1 MSTILVINPGSTST
15 KLALYE
21 LHDGGE
27 LKESCQE
34 NISHDPARLA
44 DCKAPLDQ
52 LQLRLDAVF
61 DFLERQGDRQIDVI
75 AARGGLVRPITAGSY
90 AINDHMIDDLTHNRY
105 GSHVSNLGAL
115 IAHRLGQA
123 RSCPALIA
131 DPVGVDEFEPLA
143 RYSGLPGMERRCQSH
158 ALNIRA
164 TARQA
169 AHDMGSS
176 MEKLRLVMVHLGGGF
191 SIAPLAYGKI
201 IDVNN
206 AHDGGPFSPQ
216 RCGTLPTTQLVDLA
230 FSGKYAGAGEL
241 KSYLTK
247 RAGLTA
253 YLGTDNGR
261 EIAERIAAGDEKA
274 REVYE
279 AMAYQIAKE
288 IGAMAT
294 VLGGRVDAIV
304 LTGGLARPPLSDW
317 IAERTSWI
325 APNKLYPGEHEMR
338 ALAEAGYRYLSGQET
353 LQEY

>member
-15 KLALYE
+15 KLALYDLAGAE
-21 LHDGGE
+21 PQE
-27 LKESCQE
+27 RYEES
-34 NISHDPARLA
+34 ISHDPEELAR
-44 DCKAPLDQ
+44 CKVPLDQ
-52 LQLRLDAVF
+52 LDLRTRAVRE
-61 DFLERQGDRQIDVI
+61 FLKRRHVEHIDVI
-75 AARGGLVRPITAGSY
+75 AARGGLVRPIKAGSY
-90 AINDHMIDDLTHNRY
+90 AVNERMIEDLTHNRY

-115 IAHRLGQA
+115 IAQRLGEELG
-123 RSCPALIA
+123 CPSLIA

-143 RYSGLPGMERRCQSH
+143 RYSGLPEMQRRCQSH

-164 TARQA
+164 TARRA
-169 AHDMGSS
+169 ASDLGSS
-176 MEKLRLVMVHLGGGF
+176 MEKLRLVMVHLGGGI
-191 SIAPLAYGKI
+191 SIAPLLYGRI

-230 FSGKYAGAGEL
+230 FSGKYKSASEL

-247 RAGLTA
+247 RAGLLA
-253 YLGTDNGR
+253 YLGTDDGR
-261 EIAERIAAGDEKA
+261 EIASRIAGGDA
-274 REVYE
+274 RAAEVYE

-294 VLGGRVDAIV
+294 VLKGQVDAIV

-317 IAERTSWI
+317 IAERTGWI
-325 APNKLYPGEHEMR
+325 APLKLYPGEHELR
-338 ALAEAGYRYLSGQET
+338 ALAEAGSRYLTGREG

>member
-1 MSTILVINPGSTST
+1 MSTILAINPGSTST
-15 KLALYE
+15 KLALYDLRNGKPE
-21 LHDGGE
+21 E
-27 LKESCQE
+27 KSQE
-34 NISHDPARLA
+34 NIDHDPRELA
-44 DCKAPLDQ
+44 GCATPLDQ
-52 LQLRLDAVF
+52 LELRLEAVKT
-61 DFLERQGDRQIDVI
+61 FLERHSVRRVDVI
-75 AARGGLVRPITAGSY
+75 AARGGLVRPIKAGSY
-90 AINDHMIDDLTHNRY
+90 AVNERMIDDLTCNRY

-115 IAHRLGQA
+115 IAHRLGRELDCA
-123 RSCPALIA
+123 CLIA

-169 AHDMGSS
+169 AQDMGSS
-176 MEKLRLVMVHLGGGF
+176 MEKLRLVMVHLGGGI
-191 SIAPLAYGKI
+191 SIAPLLYGRI

-230 FSGKYAGAGEL
+230 FSGKYAAAGEL
-241 KSYLTK
+241 KSFLTK
-247 RAGLTA
+247 QAGLLA
-253 YLGTDNGR
+253 YLGTDDGR
-261 EIAERIAAGDEKA
+261 EITKRIASGDALA

-294 VLGGRVDAIV
+294 VLKGRVDAIV

-325 APNKLYPGEHEMR
+325 APQRLYPGEHEMR
-338 ALAEAGYRYLSGQET
+338 ALAEAGGRYLTGQEA